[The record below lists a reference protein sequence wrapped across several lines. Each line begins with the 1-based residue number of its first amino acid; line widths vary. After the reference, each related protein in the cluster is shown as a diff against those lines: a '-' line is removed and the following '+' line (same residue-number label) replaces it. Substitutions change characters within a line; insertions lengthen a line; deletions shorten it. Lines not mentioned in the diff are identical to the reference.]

1 MKLTSSEA
9 LKMLENARENAEND
23 RWINHSICVG
33 NTAGIIAKALHLDE
47 DYAKTLGYIHDIGKI
62 YGYYGDGALTHG
74 IKGYEYI
81 KNLGYDEEYASICIT
96 HSYLNNDIDCLSGDR
111 SNPNGIAYNFQKEYV
126 ENHKYTDY
134 DKLINLC
141 DLMCSQKVLTMEKRL
156 IELIVRHGAF
166 ETTPY
171 HISEA
176 LKLKE
181 YFDNKL
187 GYNLYDLFPGIV
199 NN

>member
-1 MKLTSSEA
+1 
-9 LKMLENARENAEND
+9 
-23 RWINHSICVG
+23 
-33 NTAGIIAKALHLDE
+33 
-47 DYAKTLGYIHDIGKI
+47 
-62 YGYYGDGALTHG
+62 
-74 IKGYEYI
+74 
-81 KNLGYDEEYASICIT
+81 
-96 HSYLNNDIDCLSGDR
+96 
-111 SNPNGIAYNFQKEYV
+111 
-126 ENHKYTDY
+126 
-134 DKLINLC
+134 
-141 DLMCSQKVLTMEKRL
+141 MCSQKVLTMEKRL

>member
-1 MKLTSSEA
+1 MKLTSSKA
-9 LKMLENARENAEND
+9 LKMLEHARENSEND

-33 NTAGIIAKALHLDE
+33 DTAGIIAKAMHLDE
-47 DYAKTLGYIHDIGKI
+47 DFAKTLGYIHDIGKI
-62 YGYYGDGALTHG
+62 YGYHGDGALTHG

-111 SNPNGIAYNFQKEYV
+111 SNPNGIAYSFQKEYV
-126 ENHKYTDY
+126 ESHKYTDY

-141 DLMCSQKVLTMEKRL
+141 DLMCSQNVLTMEKRL
-156 IELIVRHGAF
+156 IELIVRHGTF

-171 HISEA
+171 HITEA